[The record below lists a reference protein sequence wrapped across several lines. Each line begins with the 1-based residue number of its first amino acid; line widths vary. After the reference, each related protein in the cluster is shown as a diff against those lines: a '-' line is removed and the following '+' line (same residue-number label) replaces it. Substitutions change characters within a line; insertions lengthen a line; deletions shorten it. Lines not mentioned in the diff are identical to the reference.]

1 MRSTGP
7 FVITGSDDRPVYHD
21 HGTDHGIRANRFPAS
36 SRKPESLLH
45 EEDVLLDVVHRR
57 DEDLRDRPRAFD
69 GDVAAGTRRARDL
82 DESAFFFG
90 FAAGR

>member
-1 MRSTGP
+1 MRATGL
-7 FVITGSDDRPVYHD
+7 FMETGSDDRPVCHD
-21 HGTDHGIRANRFPAS
+21 HGADHGIRTNRFPAS

-57 DEDLRDRPRAFD
+57 DGDLRDRPRAFD

-82 DESAFFFG
+82 ADAVFFFG
-90 FAAGR
+90 FAIGR